1 MTRAALITLAILA
14 VGFVAAPFLL
24 GGYELNVLMV
34 ALLYV
39 ILAVGL
45 NLATGYCGQF
55 SFAQGAFYGIG
66 GYTAGILSRD
76 VGTGFWMNLP
86 AGIVV
91 TGLFGLALGLPA
103 LRLKGHFLAIVTIA
117 VQTLVYLGLVQWN
130 SLTGGQN
137 GLAVPPIGETTLFG
151 VRLFEVSSL
160 RDLYWVALV
169 MAAVF
174 VFVAWR
180 PVHSRLGREW
190 VAVRED
196 ETLAGAVGLNTT
208 FAKLTAFVASAAF
221 AGGAGVLN
229 AHAMQGVTP
238 DDFQIWIS
246 CMVVAMM
253 VVGGRGTFM
262 GPILGAI
269 ALTILPELTGE
280 LARYKM
286 LIFGV
291 LLVVCVTV
299 APEGALGRIRKA
311 RENRE
316 QAASTPAPAKDPS
329 EASA

>member
-1 MTRAALITLAILA
+1 MAEKITLGVL
-14 VGFVAAPFLL
+14 GLFFVVAPFML
-24 GGYELNVLMV
+24 GGYEINVLMV

-39 ILAVGL
+39 VLAVGL

-55 SFAQGAFYGIG
+55 SFAQGAFYGVG

-76 VGTGFWMNLP
+76 FGTTFWLNLP

-117 VQTLVYLGLVQWN
+117 VQTLVYLGMIQWT

-137 GLAVPPIGETTLFG
+137 GLPVPPIGETTLFG
-151 VRLFEVSSL
+151 MKLFTISSL
-160 RDLYWVALV
+160 QSLYWVALV
-169 MAAVF
+169 LAAVF
-174 VFVAWR
+174 VFIAWR
-180 PVHSRLGREW
+180 LVHSRLGREW
-190 VAVRED
+190 VAVRDD

-221 AGGAGVLN
+221 AGAAGVVN

-238 DDFQIWIS
+238 DDFTIWIS
-246 CMVVAMM
+246 CTVVAMM
-253 VVGGRGTFM
+253 VVGGRGTFL

-269 ALTILPELTGE
+269 ALTILPELTGD

-291 LLVVCVTV
+291 LLVATIILL
-299 APEGALGRIRKA
+299 PEGVLGRIRKL
-311 RENRE
+311 R
-316 QAASTPAPAKDPS
+316 AAA
-329 EASA
+329 